1 MPIGTYVRPWRGK
14 GEGDAVTTQAKL
26 CIVRIRAGPAKRL
39 IICQPGL
46 TLPFLRF
53 YEFGLE
59 TWRFLPQ
66 GNREAADAGKF
77 SLRVDLGEILAK
89 YGKLEAQPRPVPL

>member
-1 MPIGTYVRPWRGK
+1 MGKAGTFLKTYFRKHSNSVNYQAPNCQI
-14 GEGDAVTTQAKL
+14 TTSWAGQEADTSVNRVLL
-26 CIVRIRAGPAKRL
+26 C
-39 IICQPGL
+39 
-46 TLPFLRF
+46 RF